1 MTQLRE
7 KVSLSESPRMPIQ
20 LHFSCKV
27 HNWNIIDKKG
37 YCRNCPAV
45 HDFSEADHEYLIN
58 VEDRIR
64 SYRFATFDKITSDL
78 GG

>member
-1 MTQLRE
+1 MTQLKLECR
-7 KVSLSESPRMPIQ
+7 
-20 LHFSCKV
+20 V

-45 HDFSEADHEYLIN
+45 HDFADADREYLIT

-64 SYRFATFDKITSDL
+64 SYRFATFDKIAPDL
-78 GG
+78 I